1 MFTNKSKNE
10 ETKTNKIEEP
20 LDLIL
25 LSLECKIRVKLKGN
39 RELTGILHVTFYF
52 LNLF

>member
-1 MFTNKSKNE
+1 MFTNKTEKKFE
-10 ETKTNKIEEP
+10 KLEEP

-39 RELTGILHVTFYF
+39 RELIGTLHVKKIKK
-52 LNLF
+52 